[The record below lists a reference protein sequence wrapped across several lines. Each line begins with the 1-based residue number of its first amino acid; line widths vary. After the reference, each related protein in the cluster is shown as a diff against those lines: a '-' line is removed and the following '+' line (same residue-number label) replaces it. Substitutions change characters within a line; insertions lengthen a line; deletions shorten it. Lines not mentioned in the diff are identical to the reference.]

1 MTSPD
6 VFSFFQNFDFLGVSG
21 VKGQKMA
28 QNDKKILSVM
38 VHISRTIH
46 HMIVICGTQV

>member
-1 MTSPD
+1 MISPD

-21 VKGQKMA
+21 VEGQKMA

-38 VHISRTIH
+38 VHISGTIH